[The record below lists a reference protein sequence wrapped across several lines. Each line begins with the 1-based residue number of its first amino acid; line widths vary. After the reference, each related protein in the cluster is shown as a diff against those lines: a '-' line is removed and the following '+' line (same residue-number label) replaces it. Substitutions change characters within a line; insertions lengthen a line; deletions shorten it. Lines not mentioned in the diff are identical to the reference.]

1 MKRSFDI
8 FSSIILLVILALPL
22 TFIAILILLTSKGP
36 FLYWSRRIGKGNSV
50 FYMPKFRTM
59 MLQAPEVAT
68 HLLKNPSSFYT
79 PVGRFLR
86 KYSIDELPQ
95 LYSILKGDMSVVG
108 PRPALH
114 NQEDLI
120 SLRTKSGVHLLKPGL
135 TGLAQVSGRDKLS
148 IQDKVEIDRRYL
160 IRKSF
165 QFDLYIIWLTVLK
178 VSKRDGISH

>member
-8 FSSIILLVILALPL
+8 FSSIILLSALALPL
-22 TFIAILILLTSKGP
+22 TFVAILILLTSEGP

-120 SLRTKSGVHLLKPGL
+120 SVSYTHLTLP
-135 TGLAQVSGRDKLS
+135 TNREV
-148 IQDKVEIDRRYL
+148 
-160 IRKSF
+160 
-165 QFDLYIIWLTVLK
+165 
-178 VSKRDGISH
+178 